1 MHPRSIMRLRG
12 LGNQASSS
20 SSHGRGGGTRIPALA
35 LSTLSSSFSTSR
47 KKGRKSDN
55 AMIFN
60 YQYRMGEPNSRLLR
74 SMSSWER
81 TVSHADKYHC
91 FGKSSFWRTYVLK
104 LLRSARFI
112 RLDESESSAANEEL
126 TACHT
131 SNSQGWDAM
140 GKYQQQTI
148 MKIRHTI

>member
-1 MHPRSIMRLRG
+1 MCIQGPSCDYGDLVTRPAAVRDKNTSAGTVDTFIKFFNIQEKGEKIRQCNDIQLSIQ
-12 LGNQASSS
+12 N
-20 SSHGRGGGTRIPALA
+20 GRAK
-35 LSTLSSSFSTSR
+35 F
-47 KKGRKSDN
+47 
-55 AMIFN
+55 
-60 YQYRMGEPNSRLLR
+60 YRLLR

-81 TVSHADKYHC
+81 TVSHTDKYHC